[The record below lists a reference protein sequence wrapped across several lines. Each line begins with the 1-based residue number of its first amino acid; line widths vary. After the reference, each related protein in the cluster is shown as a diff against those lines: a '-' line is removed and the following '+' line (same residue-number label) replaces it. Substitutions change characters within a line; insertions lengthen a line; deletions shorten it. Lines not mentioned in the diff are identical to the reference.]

1 MKKIILFAI
10 ASCLICNLSFSQ
22 TDEKKEKKASKL
34 GSFLKKTVEATTGLN
49 VSDEIYMTQENN
61 KLVGEADIGFVG
73 CYGDSKTGNVYL
85 VLTVNFHND
94 DGKFSLSIP
103 AAVSSKGKV
112 YKNDKSLTDIGIEL
126 DGIEITYTV
135 KGLKYGM
142 DFDIFSDLSV
152 YIKDGQLL
160 IDNDKCSNFVKDN
173 VDFFIKNQLETYKEG
188 DTVIVGAHIDMN
200 AATDNGY
207 NIEKTEQEYIL
218 KEQEKTND

>member
-1 MKKIILFAI
+1 MKKIILFTI

-112 YKNDKSLTDIGIEL
+112 YKNDKSLTFE
-126 DGIEITYTV
+126 TV
-135 KGLKYGM
+135 KGVPVELNTEKAP
-142 DFDIFSDLSV
+142 
-152 YIKDGQLL
+152 
-160 IDNDKCSNFVKDN
+160 
-173 VDFFIKNQLETYKEG
+173 IKNVPASLKHFESIKIYTHLVG
-188 DTVIVGAHIDMN
+188 RIVEHIYLHNVPILWD
-200 AATDNGY
+200 
-207 NIEKTEQEYIL
+207 EKPEE
-218 KEQEKTND
+218 